1 MKLSANMETNAHT
14 DPGGTLGYSVRGFCW
29 AITTIKAWQHNA
41 PGVCRSFFKMDGA
54 SAVTKRNSYDTSEG
68 VQGEDSGKFRRPKG
82 LSQQSLWQQGSCQ
95 RSLWKQGLHP
105 TNHCS
110 NKGPAKV
117 ARIKPAIP
125 VVTRIF
131 RFKQFCEYAGIPHS
145 SAVADET
152 VRVSLGGAR
161 TGNKLL
167 RTQDLSIFLA
177 VARIS
182 SSGLCDSDVHVRA
195 VAGLISTLFAGAGSV
210 PGVWL

>member
-1 MKLSANMETNAHT
+1 
-14 DPGGTLGYSVRGFCW
+14 
-29 AITTIKAWQHNA
+29 
-41 PGVCRSFFKMDGA
+41 MDGA
-54 SAVTKRNSYDTSEG
+54 SAVTKRNSHDTSEG
-68 VQGEDSGKFRRPKG
+68 VQGEDSGKFRRPKVTRIQPTNQVTSPCG
-82 LSQQSLWQQGSCQ
+82 NTDSLNNSLWQQGAGQ
-95 RSLWKQGLHP
+95 QSL
-105 TNHCS
+105 C